1 MHNCDIISS
10 VSEIREDRTKGQI
23 PFDIEELRMGFIVN
37 GDGIIVDRYVK
48 DMYLTTVTTCNH
60 TLAHRLGIS
69 VKVRKSFERNIS
81 SNLGRN
87 ERSRV
92 GIHLGKLGKR
102 S

>member
-48 DMYLTTVTTCNH
+48 DMYLTTITTCNH

-81 SNLGRN
+81 ANLGRN
-87 ERSRV
+87 EDLGER
-92 GIHLGKLGKR
+92 IHLGKR